1 MSSTYNYLG
10 IELMATGENA
20 GTWGTKT
27 NTNLDIVQQAATG
40 YHSQSLNLV
49 GSGANT
55 TALAVGNGDSSST
68 TDSLTNAARNA
79 VIKLTGAITGNKIV
93 TVPNTVNSVNFER
106 LYLFENGT
114 TGGYTVEIKTASGA
128 TQTGA
133 TFSTT
138 DKGMKLMYCDG
149 TQLYDTGFGA
159 ATSAAGSNTQIQFNN
174 SGAFGASA
182 NLTWDGTNVLIDA
195 DGALRLGDNTGSA
208 YVGLQAPTTITG
220 DTAYTLK
227 LPVATGGADQ
237 ILVTDGSG
245 NLSFTDNSG
254 GTAWQA
260 VSASST
266 ISVAAGNGYFLN
278 TSGNSIT
285 ATLPASPTIGDEIS
299 FVDYA
304 GTFDTYNLTVAR
316 NGKLI
321 QGAAA
326 DLTVATER
334 AGFTL
339 VFTNDTQGWLLKNN

>member
-55 TALAVGNGDSSST
+55 TALAVANGDSSST

-114 TGGYTVEIKTASGA
+114 TGGYTVEIRTASGA

-159 ATSAAGSNTQIQFNN
+159 ATSPGGSTTQVQFNN
-174 SGAFGASA
+174 SGAFGGDSNFTWVASDGLNIGTSKELRLQDDSGGQYIGQKAA
-182 NLTWDGTNVLIDA
+182 NSTTSYTLTWPA
-195 DGALRLGDNTGSA
+195 ATGS
-208 YVGLQAPTTITG
+208 
-220 DTAYTLK
+220 
-227 LPVATGGADQ
+227 ADQ
-237 ILVTDGSG
+237 ILTTNGSG
-245 NLSFTDNSG
+245 VLSFVDNSG

-260 VSASST
+260 VSAAAT
-266 ISVAAGNGYFLN
+266 ISVASGNGYFLN
-278 TSGNSIT
+278 TTGNAIT

-304 GTFDTYNLTVAR
+304 GTFDTNNLTVAR
-316 NGKLI
+316 NSKNI

-334 AGFTL
+334 AAFTL
-339 VFTNDTQGWLLKNN
+339 VFSDNTQGWLLKNK